1 MKTIYL
7 DKDYMCHLTNNGTM
21 QEVETNI
28 FDGTANGAIPFYRYI
43 PADTE
48 WVDAKGTVFHGLFI
62 QATDSNAID
71 RAIRQ
76 ALIDDMQAALDILG
90 VTE

>member
-7 DKDYMCHLTNNGTM
+7 DNNYMCHLENDGTM
-21 QEVETNI
+21 QEVQTDI
-28 FDGTANGAIPFYRYI
+28 FDGTANAAIPFYRYI
-43 PADTE
+43 PAGTE
-48 WVDAKGTVFHGLFI
+48 WVDAKGRFFHGLFI

-71 RAIRQ
+71 RANQQ
-76 ALIDDMQAALDILG
+76 ALIDDMQTALYILG